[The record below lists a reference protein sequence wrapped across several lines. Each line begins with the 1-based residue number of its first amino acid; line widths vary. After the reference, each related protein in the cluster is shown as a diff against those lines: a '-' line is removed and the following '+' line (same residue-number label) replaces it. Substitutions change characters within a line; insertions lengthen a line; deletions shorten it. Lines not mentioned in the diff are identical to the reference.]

1 MTLPLSRLSPPLLP
15 GAFALALALAMPAQA
30 ASPAYAMGNGAPR
43 KTTTRSAPA
52 APPQGMP
59 QYGKGEHG
67 RYLVLRLENDR
78 GDAIAPNMPYRLFL
92 TAKDHSIEGTP
103 DHDGIVH
110 GVTDALG
117 RSAWIWTR
125 EPHTARDYTLIR
137 RIGDGPWGQVFQ
149 LQSSWD
155 QAPLK
160 GRPYITTMRVR
171 WGERWADLGYSD
183 AQGNTAYFSHSLP
196 AATLSISVEAT
207 ATENRKCF
215 DELDAINRKFN
226 QGDAEGALRLV
237 DAAACAEQPQH
248 QLDMANLLLM
258 SGRNDL
264 ARQWLERT
272 RAQPAAGPAKPLE
285 QEALQER
292 YKLERLLGLP
302 AQALADARELQRRQA
317 QAPQADDE
325 PDWRNDIAYF
335 LADFPDHLAEAE
347 AQARQSIDT
356 AGPGPYNQGTLGW
369 ILALRGDVDGGLAL
383 MKLSY
388 REIPRNEEIVA
399 DYGLALWRHGQRGQ
413 ATRLWDQAQA
423 QCVWGPRM
431 YEALREARYPHPYF
445 QPANSA
451 AASAY
456 QKRCAIPVAKD
467 KTRRGSMPEA

>member
-1 MTLPLSRLSPPLLP
+1 LLP
-15 GAFALALALAMPAQA
+15 GALALALALAMPAQA
-30 ASPAYAMGNGAPR
+30 ASPAYAMNNAAPR
-43 KTTTRSAPA
+43 KTTTRSTPA

-78 GDAIAPNMPYRLFL
+78 GDALAPNMPYRLFL
-92 TAKDHSIEGTP
+92 TAKEHSIEGTP

-125 EPHTARDYTLIR
+125 EPHAAREYTLIR

-160 GRPYITTMRVR
+160 GRPYLTTMRVR

-196 AATLSISVEAT
+196 AGTLSISLEAT
-207 ATENRKCF
+207 ATEDRECF

-237 DAAACAEQPQH
+237 DAATCAGQPQH

-272 RAQPAAGPAKPLE
+272 RVQSAAEPPKPLE
-285 QEALQER
+285 QETLQER
-292 YKLERLLGLP
+292 YKLERLLACRRKPWPTP
-302 AQALADARELQRRQA
+302 ASCSAGRPRRRRRTTSPTGTTTSPTSWRIFPSIWPKPRPRRASRSTPLGPAPTTRAR
-317 QAPQADDE
+317 
-325 PDWRNDIAYF
+325 W
-335 LADFPDHLAEAE
+335 
-347 AQARQSIDT
+347 
-356 AGPGPYNQGTLGW
+356 AGYWP
-369 ILALRGDVDGGLAL
+369 
-383 MKLSY
+383 
-388 REIPRNEEIVA
+388 
-399 DYGLALWRHGQRGQ
+399 
-413 ATRLWDQAQA
+413 
-423 QCVWGPRM
+423 
-431 YEALREARYPHPYF
+431 
-445 QPANSA
+445 
-451 AASAY
+451 
-456 QKRCAIPVAKD
+456 
-467 KTRRGSMPEA
+467 